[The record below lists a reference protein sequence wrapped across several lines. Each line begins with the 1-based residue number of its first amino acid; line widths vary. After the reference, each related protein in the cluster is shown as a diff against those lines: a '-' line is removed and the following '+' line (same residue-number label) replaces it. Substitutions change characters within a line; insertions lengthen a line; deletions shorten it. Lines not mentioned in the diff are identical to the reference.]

1 MELPRSSQGIA
12 CRERSEGAESWKPQ
26 SMALT
31 CSSSRPPAQLLRRW
45 IHRRRCNKGARRHA
59 ALFRRWRHHRL
70 CPSARRLAVH
80 RKLSLRE
87 QLGQEEK
94 GLQISQPVG
103 TGFKVGGGLI
113 ISTVSFYNN
122 DCCMGLN
129 LVVGH
134 ALVGAMTEHCGA
146 AEHSRCARRLVD
158 QANKVPRVKC
168 SSFAGL
174 ASAELHQTLRTPLG
188 AGDSSKRSA
197 ACTSATGAT
206 GEPGNRRLR
215 DPGRTAPEIWQ
226 GHPRGAWLQ
235 RRLIRCDLK
244 TQKRS
249 YRVELVPSCFL
260 CLWACLASGAYA
272 FVPSV
277 QVNAACC
284 IHVFLLRAACCSC
297 LSF

>member
-1 MELPRSSQGIA
+1 
-12 CRERSEGAESWKPQ
+12 
-26 SMALT
+26 
-31 CSSSRPPAQLLRRW
+31 
-45 IHRRRCNKGARRHA
+45 
-59 ALFRRWRHHRL
+59 
-70 CPSARRLAVH
+70 
-80 RKLSLRE
+80 
-87 QLGQEEK
+87 
-94 GLQISQPVG
+94 
-103 TGFKVGGGLI
+103 
-113 ISTVSFYNN
+113 
-122 DCCMGLN
+122 
-129 LVVGH
+129 
-134 ALVGAMTEHCGA
+134 MTEHCGA

-188 AGDSSKRSA
+188 RAESLAAVPSSAELHQTLRTPLGRSA

-272 FVPSV
+272 FVPPV